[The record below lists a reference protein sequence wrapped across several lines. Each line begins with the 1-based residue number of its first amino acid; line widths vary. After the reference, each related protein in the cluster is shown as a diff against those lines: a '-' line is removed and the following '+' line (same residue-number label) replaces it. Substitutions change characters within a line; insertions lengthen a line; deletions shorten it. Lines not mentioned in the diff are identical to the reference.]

1 MAARGKTARRFGRE
15 MSVGI
20 EGLERR
26 DCPAV
31 VSIAGP
37 AEVAEAGRPVTFTA
51 TLSAA
56 QSRPVEVTYFTSGT
70 ATSGQDYRLSLG
82 AVGMLTPSGTFTFKP
97 GTTSLPIT
105 FTPINDTTREGN
117 ESFRLS
123 LAAAPGHTLGTKTV
137 AFSIIDDDNYT
148 ATVSGPA
155 RIQAN
160 TTTQFTLQ
168 LSSPATRNE
177 TFYVNTEDRSAST
190 APDYAPLKNLPITFS
205 PGQQSKEFNIVTR
218 PAASTGFDR
227 SFVITATPQAKE
239 FPAVAPF
246 TVTVAASGAPPTAP
260 AGPPITQATFTPD
273 YGWGIVN
280 ASASVA
286 KLLGRPTAY
295 PEVAAIVGDVSWGN
309 DLIRAPEVW
318 DQGLTGKGIV
328 VAVVDTGV
336 DYTHPS
342 LRNSIWVNPRET
354 AGDGIDN
361 DNNGFV
367 DDVRGWDFASDDN
380 DPIDEVSTGGGH
392 GTHVAGTIAAVGS
405 VYGPRGIAPDAKIMP
420 VRIFGTGNPSADDL
434 AGCIRYAASNGANV
448 INLSLGYHYSFSNPA
463 SWPSVV
469 TGAISYATSL
479 GSIVVAAAGNAF
491 PGIPPGTSPDF
502 PAALATM
509 QGVISVGAV
518 DKDLRLGDFSFLAGS
533 SSAMKHV
540 MAPGVAVRS
549 TVPAGY
555 SNPNVP
561 VYVTAVGTFADMPG
575 TSMAAPHVAGVV
587 ALALSAVPNPKAP
600 GVRDRVVN
608 AIVTTSQQP
617 PSTSSAALAA
627 ASGQSA
633 VASPS
638 TKKVTLAFQSV
649 RSLPAAT
656 ESVQQSASPTTQAS
670 NQQDPTGRRHVDL
683 QRAMAFRALGTPTG
697 TVGSGKL
704 SRFWASV
711 RTS

>member
-15 MSVGI
+15 VSVGI

-70 ATSGQDYRLSLG
+70 ATSVQDYRLSLG
-82 AVGMLTPSGTFTFKP
+82 AVGLPTPSGTFTFKP
-97 GTTSLPIT
+97 GTTTLPIT

-123 LAAAPGHTLGTKTV
+123 LAAARGHTLGTKTV
-137 AFSIIDDDNYT
+137 ALSIIDDDNYT

-160 TTTQFTLQ
+160 TTTRFTLQ

-205 PGQQSKEFNIVTR
+205 PGQQSKEFSIVTR

-246 TVTVAASGAPPTAP
+246 TVTVAATGVPPTAP
-260 AGPPITQATFTPD
+260 AGPAITAATFTTD
-273 YGWGIVN
+273 YGWGNVN

-286 KLLGRPTAY
+286 KLLGRTTAY
-295 PEVAAIVGDVSWGN
+295 PEVANIGGVSWGD
-309 DLIRAPEVW
+309 DLVRAPEVW
-318 DQGLTGKGIV
+318 AQGITGRGIV

-342 LRNSIWVNPRET
+342 LRNSIWVNPREI
-354 AGDGIDN
+354 AGDGVDN
-361 DNNGFV
+361 DRNGFV
-367 DDVRGWDFASDDN
+367 DDVRGWDFFGNDN
-380 DPIDEVSTGGGH
+380 DPMDSFDGGQAGH
-392 GTHVAGTIAAVGS
+392 GTHVAGTIAAAAS
-405 VYGPRGIAPDAKIMP
+405 VHGPAGVARDARIMP
-420 VRIFGTGNPSADDL
+420 VRLSNRLGDDSYL
-434 AGCIRYAASNGANV
+434 GAAILYAANNGANV
-448 INLSLGYHYSFSNPA
+448 INLSLRVAPSASVTSAIRQATALGAIVVVAAGNSGESSPRFPASLATTSGVLAVGAVNASQTVASFSNRA
-463 SWPSVV
+463 GLSSD
-469 TGAISYATSL
+469 L
-479 GSIVVAAAGNAF
+479 KFVAA
-491 PGIPPGTSPDF
+491 PGEGVTSTVPTGYPGTTS
-502 PAALATM
+502 T
-509 QGVISVGAV
+509 SVGA
-518 DKDLRLGDFSFLAGS
+518 
-533 SSAMKHV
+533 
-540 MAPGVAVRS
+540 
-549 TVPAGY
+549 
-555 SNPNVP
+555 
-561 VYVTAVGTFADMPG
+561 FATLDG

-617 PSTSSAALAA
+617 PSTSRAALAA

-633 VASPS
+633 IANAS
-638 TKKVTLAFQSV
+638 TKKASLAFQST
-649 RSLPAAT
+649 RAIPAAR
-656 ESVQQSASPTTQAS
+656 EPVQQSAVPATQPS
-670 NQQDPTGRRHVDL
+670 NGQRSEGRRDVDL
-683 QRAMAFRALGTPTG
+683 LRTMAFQALGTPSG
-697 TVGSGKL
+697 TVQSGKL
-704 SRFWASV
+704 GRAWASF
-711 RTS
+711 RSL

>member
-15 MSVGI
+15 MNVGI

-82 AVGMLTPSGTFTFKP
+82 AVGLLTSSGTFTFKP

-123 LAAAPGHTLGTKTV
+123 LAAARGHTLGTKTV
-137 AFSIIDDDNYT
+137 ALSIIDDDNYT

-155 RIQAN
+155 RLQAN
-160 TTTQFTLQ
+160 TTTRFTLQ

-177 TFYVNTEDRSAST
+177 TFYVNTEDRTATT

-205 PGQQSKEFNIVTR
+205 PGQKSKEFNIVTR

-239 FPAVAPF
+239 FPVVAPF
-246 TVTVAASGAPPTAP
+246 TVTVAATGAPPAVPTGPTIAP
-260 AGPPITQATFTPD
+260 ATFTTD
-273 YGWGIVN
+273 YGWGVIN

-295 PEVAAIVGDVSWGN
+295 PEVANIGGVSWGD
-309 DLIRAPEVW
+309 DLVRAPEVW
-318 DQGLTGKGIV
+318 AQGYTGKGIV

-367 DDVRGWDFASDDN
+367 DDVRGWDFFGNDN
-380 DPIDEVSTGGGH
+380 DPMDAFDGGQAGH
-392 GTHVAGTIAAVGS
+392 GTHVAGTIAAS
-405 VYGPRGIAPDAKIMP
+405 ASAYGPSGVAPNAKIMA
-420 VRIFGTGNPSADDL
+420 VRLSNQIADDNYLL
-434 AGCIRYAASNGANV
+434 AAVLYAANNGANV
-448 INLSLGYHYSFSNPA
+448 INLSLGVP
-463 SWPSVV
+463 PSAAV
-469 TGAISYATSL
+469 TSAIKQATLL
-479 GSIVVAAAGNAF
+479 GSIVVIASGNQGASSPAF
-491 PGIPPGTSPDF
+491 PGS
-502 PAALATM
+502 LATIP
-509 QGVISVGAV
+509 GVLVVGAV
-518 DKDLRLGDFSFLAGS
+518 DSGQMVADFSNRAGAS
-533 SSAMKHV
+533 QALKFV
-540 MAPGVAVRS
+540 AAPGVAVRS

-555 SNPNVP
+555 THPTAP
-561 VYVTAVGTFADMPG
+561 VYVTTVGTFADLPG
-575 TSMAAPHVAGVV
+575 TSMAAPHLAGVV

-608 AIVTTSQQP
+608 AIVTTAQQP
-617 PSTSSAALAA
+617 PSVSRAAMAA
-627 ASGQSA
+627 ASGQSGA
-633 VASPS
+633 ATAS
-638 TKKVTLAFQSV
+638 TKRAPQAFQAL
-649 RSLPAAT
+649 SLQPAQR
-656 ESVQQSASPTTQAS
+656 ESVPQSAAPATAAS
-670 NQQDPTGRRHVDL
+670 SGTDSASRREVDL
-683 QRAMAFRALGTPTG
+683 RRAMVFRALGSSSG
-697 TVGSGKL
+697 TVEPGKL
-704 SRFWASV
+704 GRAWASF
-711 RTS
+711 RSL

>member
-20 EGLERR
+20 EALERR

-37 AEVAEAGRPVTFTA
+37 AEIAEAGRPVTFTA

-70 ATSGQDYRLSLG
+70 ATAGQDYRLSLG

-97 GTTSLPIT
+97 GTTTLPIT
-105 FTPINDTTREGN
+105 FTPINDTSREGN
-117 ESFRLS
+117 ERFRLS
-123 LAAAPGHTLGTKTV
+123 LAAARGHTLGTKTV
-137 AFSIIDDDNYT
+137 ALSIIDDDNYT

-155 RIQAN
+155 RLQAN
-160 TTTQFTLQ
+160 ATTRFTLQ

-218 PAASTGFDR
+218 PAASMGLDR

-246 TVTVAASGAPPTAP
+246 TVTVAAAGAPPAVP
-260 AGPPITQATFTPD
+260 AGPTIAPATFTTD
-273 YGWGIVN
+273 YGWGNVN

-286 KLLGRPTAY
+286 KLLGRTTAF
-295 PEVAAIVGDVSWGN
+295 PEVANIGGVSWGD
-309 DLIRAPEVW
+309 DLVRAPEVW
-318 DQGLTGKGIV
+318 AQGYTGKGIV

-367 DDVRGWDFASDDN
+367 DDVRGWDFVDADN
-380 DPIDEVSTGGGH
+380 NPMDVVLAPNVVTDFNSGGH
-392 GTHVAGTIAAVGS
+392 GTHVAGTIVAKAS
-405 VYGPRGIAPDAKIMP
+405 QAGPQGVAFGATVMP
-420 VRIFGTGNPSADDL
+420 VRVLDEYYFGGKDRSIAE
-434 AGCIRYAASNGANV
+434 GIRYAANNGANV
-448 INLSLGYHYSFSNPA
+448 INLSLGAAPSNDIVEA
-463 SWPSVV
+463 VRH
-469 TGAISYATSL
+469 ATSL
-479 GSIVVAAAGNAF
+479 GAIVVAAAGNSREA
-491 PGIPPGTSPDF
+491 SPSF
-502 PAALATM
+502 PASLSDQA
-509 QGVISVGAV
+509 GVISVGAI
-518 DKDLRLGDFSFLAGS
+518 DQSQRLAVWPQNGPNSGSAYAGS
-533 SSAMKHV
+533 SSTLKHV
-540 MAPGVAVRS
+540 VAPGDNVTS

-555 SNPNVP
+555 PGATMTS
-561 VYVTAVGTFADMPG
+561 VGAFMSLPG

-608 AIVTTSQQP
+608 ALVTTSQQP

-633 VASPS
+633 VANAS
-638 TKKVTLAFQSV
+638 TKKASLAFQST
-649 RSLPAAT
+649 LAIPAT
-656 ESVQQSASPTTQAS
+656 REPVQQSAVPATQPS
-670 NQQDPTGRRHVDL
+670 DGQRLESRRNVDL
-683 QRAMAFRALGTPTG
+683 LRTMAFQALGAPTG
-697 TVGSGKL
+697 TVESGKL
-704 SRFWASV
+704 GRAWASF
-711 RTS
+711 RNL

>member
-1 MAARGKTARRFGRE
+1 MAARGKTARRFGRD
-15 MSVGI
+15 MNVGI
-20 EGLERR
+20 EALERR

-37 AEVAEAGRPVTFTA
+37 AEIAEAGRPVTFTA

-82 AVGMLTPSGTFTFKP
+82 AVGLLTPSGTFTFKP

-123 LAAAPGHTLGTKTV
+123 LAAARGHTLGTKTV
-137 AFSIIDDDNYT
+137 ALSIIDDDNYT

-155 RIQAN
+155 RLQAN
-160 TTTQFTLQ
+160 ATTRFTLQ

-190 APDYAPLKNLPITFS
+190 APDYAPLKNLPITFT
-205 PGQQSKEFNIVTR
+205 PGQKSKEFNIVTR

-246 TVTVAASGAPPTAP
+246 TVTVAATGAPPTAP
-260 AGPPITQATFTPD
+260 TGPTITPATFTTD

-295 PEVAAIVGDVSWGN
+295 PEVANIGGVSWGD
-309 DLIRAPEVW
+309 DLVRAPEVW
-318 DQGLTGKGIV
+318 AQGYTGKGIV

-367 DDVRGWDFASDDN
+367 DDVRGWDFFGNDN
-380 DPIDEVSTGGGH
+380 DPMDTFDGGQAGH
-392 GTHVAGTIAAVGS
+392 GTHLAGTIAAS
-405 VYGPRGIAPDAKIMP
+405 ASAYGPSGVAPAAKIMP
-420 VRIFGTGNPSADDL
+420 VRLSNRAGDDSYLGSAIL
-434 AGCIRYAASNGANV
+434 YAANNGANV
-448 INLSLGYHYSFSNPA
+448 INLSLQVP
-463 SWPSVV
+463 PSAAV
-469 TGAISYATSL
+469 TSAIKQATLL
-479 GSIVVAAAGNAF
+479 GSIVVIASANQGASSPAF
-491 PGIPPGTSPDF
+491 PGS
-502 PAALATM
+502 LATM
-509 QGVISVGAV
+509 PGVLVVGAV
-518 DKDLRLGDFSFLAGS
+518 DSGQMVADFSNRAGAS
-533 SSAMKHV
+533 QALKFV
-540 MAPGVAVRS
+540 AAPGKGVTS
-549 TVPAGY
+549 TVPQGFT
-555 SNPNVP
+555 NPYYP
-561 VYVTAVGTFADMPG
+561 VSVTPNGTFATLDG
-575 TSMAAPHVAGVV
+575 TSMAAPHVCGVV
-587 ALALSAVPNPKAP
+587 ALALSALPNPKAP

-608 AIVTTSQQP
+608 VIVTTSQQP
-617 PSTSSAALAA
+617 PSTSRAALAA

-633 VASPS
+633 VANAS
-638 TKKVTLAFQSV
+638 TKKASLAFQSTRAV
-649 RSLPAAT
+649 PAT
-656 ESVQQSASPTTQAS
+656 REHVQQSAVPATQPS
-670 NQQDPTGRRHVDL
+670 DGQRLESRRNVDL
-683 QRAMAFRALGTPTG
+683 LRTMTFQALGAPTG
-697 TVGSGKL
+697 TVESGKL
-704 SRFWASV
+704 GRAWASF
-711 RTS
+711 RNL

>member
-15 MSVGI
+15 VSVGI

-82 AVGMLTPSGTFTFKP
+82 AVGLLTPSGTFTFKP

-123 LAAAPGHTLGTKTV
+123 LAAARGHTLGTKTV
-137 AFSIIDDDNYT
+137 ALSIIDDDNYT

-160 TTTQFTLQ
+160 TTTRFTLQ

-190 APDYAPLKNLPITFS
+190 APDYAPLKNLPITFT
-205 PGQQSKEFNIVTR
+205 PGQKSKAFSIVTR

-239 FPAVAPF
+239 FPAVASF
-246 TVTVAASGAPPTAP
+246 TVTVAATGAPPTAP
-260 AGPPITQATFTPD
+260 AGPTIAPATFTTD
-273 YGWGIVN
+273 YGWGVVN

-286 KLLGRPTAY
+286 KLLGRTTAY
-295 PEVAAIVGDVSWGN
+295 PEVANIGGLSWGD
-309 DLIRAPEVW
+309 DLVRAPEVW
-318 DQGLTGKGIV
+318 AQGYTGKGII

-367 DDVRGWDFASDDN
+367 DDVRGWDFVDTDN
-380 DPIDEVSTGGGH
+380 NPMDVILAPDVITNLNSGGH
-392 GTHVAGTIAAVGS
+392 GTHVAGTIVARASQGGPQGVASGATVMPIRVLDEYTFGGWDRS
-405 VYGPRGIAPDAKIMP
+405 VAEG
-420 VRIFGTGNPSADDL
+420 
-434 AGCIRYAASNGANV
+434 IRYAANNGANV
-448 INLSLGYHYSFSNPA
+448 INLSLKSSPSNDIVEA
-463 SWPSVV
+463 V
-469 TGAISYATSL
+469 THATSL
-479 GSIVVAAAGNAF
+479 GSIVVIASGNDSATAPAF
-491 PGIPPGTSPDF
+491 PGS
-502 PAALATM
+502 LATM
-509 QGVISVGAV
+509 LGVIVVGAVNASPSVSSFSNRAGSSQAIKFVTAPGEGVTSTVPTGYPGTTSTSVGA
-518 DKDLRLGDFSFLAGS
+518 
-533 SSAMKHV
+533 
-540 MAPGVAVRS
+540 
-549 TVPAGY
+549 
-555 SNPNVP
+555 
-561 VYVTAVGTFADMPG
+561 FATLDG

-617 PSTSSAALAA
+617 RSASRAALAA
-627 ASGQSA
+627 ASVQSA
-633 VASPS
+633 VANAS
-638 TKKVTLAFQSV
+638 TKKASLAFQSTRAV
-649 RSLPAAT
+649 PAAR
-656 ESVQQSASPTTQAS
+656 EPMQQSAVPATQPS
-670 NQQDPTGRRHVDL
+670 DGQRSQGRRDVDL
-683 QRAMAFRALGTPTG
+683 LRTMAFQALGTPSG
-697 TVGSGKL
+697 TVEPGKL
-704 SRFWASV
+704 GRAWASF
-711 RTS
+711 RSL

>member
-20 EGLERR
+20 ERLERR

-82 AVGMLTPSGTFTFKP
+82 AAGMPTPSGTFTFKP

-123 LAAAPGHTLGTKTV
+123 LAAARGHTLGTKTV

-148 ATVSGPA
+148 AIVSGPA
-155 RIQAN
+155 RLQAN
-160 TTTQFTLQ
+160 TSTRFTLQ

-190 APDYAPLKNLPITFS
+190 APDYAPLKNLAITFS

-218 PAASTGFDR
+218 PAASMGFDR

-239 FPAVAPF
+239 FPVIAPF
-246 TVTVAASGAPPTAP
+246 TVTVAATGAPPTAP
-260 AGPPITQATFTPD
+260 TGPTITPATFTTD

-295 PEVAAIVGDVSWGN
+295 GEVAAIGGVSWGD
-309 DLIRAPEVW
+309 DLVRAPEVW
-318 DQGLTGKGIV
+318 AQGYTGKGIV

-342 LRNSIWVNPRET
+342 LLNSIWANPREV

-367 DDVRGWDFASDDN
+367 DDVRGWDFVDADN
-380 DPIDEVSTGGGH
+380 NPMDVILAPDVVTNLNSGGH
-392 GTHVAGTIAAVGS
+392 GTHVAGTIVARASKG
-405 VYGPRGIAPDAKIMP
+405 GPQGVASGATVMP
-420 VRIFGTGNPSADDL
+420 VRVLDEYSFGGRDRSVAE
-434 AGCIRYAASNGANV
+434 GIRYAANNGANV
-448 INLSLGYHYSFSNPA
+448 INLSLKSSPSNNIVEA
-463 SWPSVV
+463 V
-469 TGAISYATSL
+469 THATSL
-479 GSIVVAAAGNAF
+479 GSIVVIASGNDSATTPAF
-491 PGIPPGTSPDF
+491 PGS
-502 PAALATM
+502 LATM
-509 QGVISVGAV
+509 LGVIVVGAANANSSV
-518 DKDLRLGDFSFLAGS
+518 SSFSNRAGAS
-533 SSAMKHV
+533 QAIKFV
-540 MAPGVAVRS
+540 TAPGEGVTS
-549 TVPAGY
+549 TVPVGY
-555 SNPNVP
+555 P
-561 VYVTAVGTFADMPG
+561 GTTSTSFGAFATLDG

-633 VASPS
+633 IANAS
-638 TKKVTLAFQSV
+638 TKKASLAFQSTRV
-649 RSLPAAT
+649 VPAAR
-656 ESVQQSASPTTQAS
+656 EPVQQSVVHAAQPSDGQRS
-670 NQQDPTGRRHVDL
+670 DRRRDGDL
-683 QRAMAFRALGTPTG
+683 LRTMAFKALGTPNG
-697 TVGSGKL
+697 TVESRKL
-704 SRFWASV
+704 GRAWASF
-711 RTS
+711 RSL

>member
-1 MAARGKTARRFGRE
+1 MAARGKTARRFGRD
-15 MSVGI
+15 MNVGI
-20 EGLERR
+20 EALERR

-37 AEVAEAGRPVTFTA
+37 AEIAEAGRPVTFTA

-82 AVGMLTPSGTFTFKP
+82 AVGLLTPSGTFTFKP

-123 LAAAPGHTLGTKTV
+123 LAAARGHTLGTKTV
-137 AFSIIDDDNYT
+137 ALSIIDDDNYT

-155 RIQAN
+155 RLQAN
-160 TTTQFTLQ
+160 ATTRFTLQ

-190 APDYAPLKNLPITFS
+190 APDYAPLKNLPITFT
-205 PGQQSKEFNIVTR
+205 PGQKSKEFNIVTR

-246 TVTVAASGAPPTAP
+246 TVTVAATGAPPTAP
-260 AGPPITQATFTPD
+260 TGPTITPATFTTD

-295 PEVAAIVGDVSWGN
+295 PEVANIGGVSWGD
-309 DLIRAPEVW
+309 DLVRAPEVW
-318 DQGLTGKGIV
+318 AQGYTGKGIV

-367 DDVRGWDFASDDN
+367 DDVRGWDFFGNDN
-380 DPIDEVSTGGGH
+380 DPMDAFDGGQAGH
-392 GTHVAGTIAAVGS
+392 GTHVAGTIAAS
-405 VYGPRGIAPDAKIMP
+405 ASAYGPSGVAPNAKIMA
-420 VRIFGTGNPSADDL
+420 VRLSNQIADDNYL
-434 AGCIRYAASNGANV
+434 GAAVLYAANNGANV
-448 INLSLGYHYSFSNPA
+448 INLSLGVR
-463 SWPSVV
+463 PSAAV
-469 TGAISYATSL
+469 TSAIKQATLL
-479 GSIVVAAAGNAF
+479 GSIVVIASGNEGASSPAF
-491 PGIPPGTSPDF
+491 PGS
-502 PAALATM
+502 LATM
-509 QGVISVGAV
+509 PGVLVVGAV
-518 DKDLRLGDFSFLAGS
+518 NSAQSVSSFSNRAGS
-533 SSAMKHV
+533 SQGLKFVA
-540 MAPGVAVRS
+540 APGEDVIS
-549 TVPAGY
+549 TVPSGY
-555 SNPNVP
+555 PGGTTT
-561 VYVTAVGTFADMPG
+561 TAGTFWTDSG

-608 AIVTTSQQP
+608 ALVTTSQQP
-617 PSTSSAALAA
+617 PSASRAALAA

-633 VASPS
+633 VANAS
-638 TKKVTLAFQSV
+638 TKKASLAFQSTRAV
-649 RSLPAAT
+649 PAAR
-656 ESVQQSASPTTQAS
+656 EPVQQSAVRATQPS
-670 NQQDPTGRRHVDL
+670 DGQRLESRRNVDL
-683 QRAMAFRALGTPTG
+683 LRTMAFQALGTPSG
-697 TVGSGKL
+697 TVESGKL
-704 SRFWASV
+704 SRAWASF
-711 RTS
+711 RSL